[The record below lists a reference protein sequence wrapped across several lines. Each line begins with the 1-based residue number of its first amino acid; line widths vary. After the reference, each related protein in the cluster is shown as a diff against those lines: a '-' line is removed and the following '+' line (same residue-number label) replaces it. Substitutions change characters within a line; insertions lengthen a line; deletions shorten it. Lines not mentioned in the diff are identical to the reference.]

1 MKTGHKEDTNSD
13 DEGYGNMW
21 KRKNHSIKLQ
31 RKILITNMFL
41 FVIPCLLLSVSIV
54 SFINTEG
61 NRRLNQSKMVVLN
74 QINSNLENYLYNVI
88 AYSESFYSDFEMN
101 RLISTISF
109 GNEYEK
115 IQTKKYRRNR

>member
-1 MKTGHKEDTNSD
+1 
-13 DEGYGNMW
+13 MW

-74 QINSNLENYLYNVI
+74 QINSNLENYLYNGI

-115 IQTKKYRRNR
+115 YRRNRKSGIIYARIGVFMPTEGIIWKL